1 MEEVVNMNASQDFL
15 EPMNF
20 DSIFPQDDV
29 MNGTTPLQIDD
40 LVELVCY
47 KYVGPTLCVI
57 GVIGNF
63 ISLLVLSGD
72 QLKESPYVYLRALA
86 TTDMLA
92 LLFSF
97 PFMVFCIGTTNY
109 FWRWYEIYV
118 FIPLVNFFTASSV
131 WITAAMTIE
140 RLLFVRHPLW
150 ARWRCNRNNAQ
161 FRIWIIVVFAVII
174 SVPRFFCY
182 EIKEEDKKAGILPTD
197 FRYSTFYYVLD
208 IFAIVTLH
216 FIPLI
221 VFSVINVY
229 LVCELQHAKVLREEL
244 NLRSNR
250 ETEWQMDQRRFTVTL
265 ISIVLLSIMSILP
278 AAIADIFL
286 HAKFGY
292 HLLRTLR
299 NVSNLLL
306 WCNLSM
312 NFLLYC
318 AFNKRFVRALTGM
331 FDAGIFKVRNSLRKT
346 KTDRTTVL

>member
-1 MEEVVNMNASQDFL
+1 MNISKNIDELTTWDL
-15 EPMNF
+15 EFSPENF
-20 DSIFPQDDV
+20 INESNVEAIEDV
-29 MNGTTPLQIDD
+29 
-40 LVELVCY
+40 VELVCY

-57 GVIGNF
+57 GVCGNF
-63 ISLLVLSGD
+63 INLLVLSGD
-72 QLKESPYVYLRALA
+72 QLRESPYVYLRGLA

-97 PFMVFCIGTTNY
+97 PFMVFCIGTTDY

-118 FIPLVNFFTASSV
+118 FIPLVNFFTVASV
-131 WITAAMTIE
+131 WITVAMTIE
-140 RLLFVRHPLW
+140 RFLFVRYPLW
-150 ARWRCNRNNAQ
+150 ARWRCNRYTAQ
-161 FRIWIIVVFAVII
+161 FRIWIIVAFAVII
-174 SVPRFFCY
+174 SVPRLFCY
-182 EIKEEDKKAGILPTD
+182 EIIEEGDMATILPTD
-197 FRYSTFYYVLD
+197 FRYSRFYYVMD

-229 LVCELQHAKVLREEL
+229 LICELQHAKIIREEL

-250 ETEWQMDQRRFTVTL
+250 ETEWQLDQRRFTITL
-265 ISIVLLSIMSILP
+265 ISIVLLSIFSILP

-286 HAKFGY
+286 HAEFGY

-312 NFLLYC
+312 NFILYC
-318 AFNKRFVRALTGM
+318 AFNKRFVGVLTGM
-331 FDAGIFKVRNSLRKT
+331 CGRGLGKIRYSFQKT
-346 KTDRTTVL
+346 KSYRTTVV